1 MERRLNK
8 IIEAYT
14 SDIKNDFR
22 DKINELNFIEKGKIN
37 DLLEYIYD
45 YERLQFQ
52 SEDLSKR
59 KRVQNTIPTTNR
71 CNACRANGERCTRR
85 QKVDSDFCGTH
96 LKGAPHGISNDDKLN
111 TDNNNNNKIE
121 IIATDIMGII
131 YYIDNYNN
139 VYNTEDI
146 MNNVQNPRVIAK
158 CEKISGII
166 TIPEMNLS

>member
-8 IIEAYT
+8 KIETYT
-14 SDIKNDFR
+14 SEIKNDFR
-22 DKINELNFIEKGKIN
+22 DKINELNFIEKDKIN

-85 QKVDSDFCGTH
+85 QKTDSEFCGTH
-96 LKGAPHGISNDDKLN
+96 LKGAPHGISTEEKNDI
-111 TDNNNNNKIE
+111 NNNKVE
-121 IIATDIMGII
+121 IVATDIMGII

-146 MNNVQNPRVIAK
+146 MNDVQNPRVIAK
-158 CEKISGII
+158 CEKKSGVI
-166 TIPEMNLS
+166 TIPEINLS

>member
-8 IIEAYT
+8 KIEAYT
-14 SDIKNDFR
+14 SEIKNDFR
-22 DKINELNFIEKGKIN
+22 DKINELNFIEKDKIN

-85 QKVDSDFCGTH
+85 QKKDSEFCGTH
-96 LKGAPHGISNDDKLN
+96 LKGAPHGISKEEKNDI
-111 TDNNNNNKIE
+111 NNNKVE
-121 IIATDIMGII
+121 IVATDIMGII

-146 MNNVQNPRVIAK
+146 MNDVQNPRVIAK
-158 CEKISGII
+158 CEKNSGVI
-166 TIPEMNLS
+166 TIPDINLS